1 MRRERIDG
9 SGGEVNRGCARSGEG
24 APDREKPRVPPR
36 RYLDGFE
43 REANFGVRWGV
54 GGRLRLEV
62 AVLGL

>member
-1 MRRERIDG
+1 MRRELIDG
-9 SGGEVNRGCARSGEG
+9 SEGEVNRGCARSGEG
-24 APDREKPRVPPR
+24 APDREKPR

-43 REANFGVRWGV
+43 REANFGVRWGF